1 MSATRSLETG
11 EPQAKWAA
19 ARWPTVLLLAVSG
32 MLSSMQ
38 FTLVVPSLPS
48 FSEDLGVS
56 AEDASWL
63 VTITLLAGAVGTP
76 VLSRMADMY
85 GRRRLL
91 VVALGL
97 LVAGSLAAA
106 LLNLAMVALA
116 RGVAD
121 APFGMLV
128 EVMQIADF
136 KLQI

>member
-1 MSATRSLETG
+1 MSLTRNAESEDLRLK
-11 EPQAKWAA
+11 PKSS
-19 ARWPTVLLLAVSG
+19 RWPTVILLAVSG

-38 FTLVVPSLPS
+38 FTLIVPSLPS

-91 VVALGL
+91 LVALGL
-97 LVAGSLAAA
+97 LVAGHG
-106 LLNLAMVALA
+106 AMRSVVSGLRRLPASPRIRL
-116 RGVAD
+116 R
-121 APFGMLV
+121 
-128 EVMQIADF
+128 
-136 KLQI
+136 